1 MPSEQLA
8 ALRARRAAAAA
19 ELAQV
24 IITRAQ
30 LAGDFEQ
37 CWADHQVL
45 RAAIYRTVRE
55 SERTIASAR
64 APIADRAH
72 SVLTAALNGKHE
84 RSRERLALVVPL
96 RPLVSSGFQQAHGA
110 RAGQL

>member
-1 MPSEQLA
+1 MTSEELA
-8 ALRARRAAAAA
+8 ALRARRAAAVA
-19 ELAQV
+19 ERDQL

-30 LAGDFEQ
+30 RVGDVEQ
-37 CWADHQVL
+37 RWADHQVL

-64 APIADRAH
+64 ATIADRPH
-72 SVLTAALNGKHE
+72 SVLTALNGKNE
-84 RSRERLALVVPL
+84 RSREQLAPVVPL
-96 RPLVSSGFQQAHGA
+96 RPLVSSEHQQAHSP